1 MCSLAVAGVLIRA
14 SKPLAIASISRLE
27 TARVFSARA
36 KSSKSRISAISFR
49 ISSSAKRIA
58 GFICSDSLH
67 KNSKG
72 VFDLWFLT
80 RHAFVLCPFND

>member
-1 MCSLAVAGVLIRA
+1 MCSLAIAGVLTSA
-14 SKPLAIASISRLE
+14 SNPLATASISRFE
-27 TARVFSARA
+27 SARVFFARA
-36 KSSKSRISAISFR
+36 KSSKSRISARSFR

-80 RHAFVLCPFND
+80 